1 MSLTRRMHVVQC
13 EQQKVPMETALK
25 IAFATTDMKHVNQH
39 FGSAKS
45 FAVYAVD
52 PERFEFIE
60 AAQFGVQDQDGNED
74 KLAVKFELLKE
85 CAAVYCQAV
94 GASAVKQLV
103 ALGIQPVK
111 VQENSPIQKLLEDLQ
126 SEMRSGPSSWVAKAI
141 RQQSGGDSSRF
152 DEMAEE
158 DWQE

>member
-1 MSLTRRMHVVQC
+1 
-13 EQQKVPMETALK
+13 METALK

>member
-1 MSLTRRMHVVQC
+1 MDTSLR
-13 EQQKVPMETALK
+13 

-45 FAVYAVD
+45 FAIYAVN
-52 PERFEFIE
+52 PEQTQFVE
-60 AAQFGVQDQDGNED
+60 AAEFGQQIQDGNED
-74 KLAVKFELLKE
+74 KLAVKFDLLKD
-85 CAAVYCQAV
+85 CVAVYCQAV

-111 VQENSPIQKLLEDLQ
+111 VQEGSPIQKLVEDLQ
-126 SEMRSGPSSWVAKAI
+126 QQLRSGPSSWLARAI
-141 RQQSGGDSSRF
+141 KQQGGGDAKHY
-152 DEMAEE
+152 DEMADE

>member
-13 EQQKVPMETALK
+13 EQQQTPMDTSLK

-45 FAVYAVD
+45 FAIYAVNPD
-52 PERFEFIE
+52 HTEFVE
-60 AAQFGVQDQDGNED
+60 AAQFGQQVQDGNED
-74 KLAVKFELLKE
+74 KLAVKFDLLKD
-85 CAAVYCQAV
+85 CVAVYCQAV

-111 VQENSPIQKLLEDLQ
+111 VQEGSPIQKLVEDLQ
-126 SEMRSGPSSWVAKAI
+126 NELRSGPSSWLARAI
-141 RQQSGGDSSRF
+141 KQQSGADSSRF
-152 DEMAEE
+152 DEMADE

>member
-1 MSLTRRMHVVQC
+1 
-13 EQQKVPMETALK
+13 METALK

-45 FAVYAVD
+45 FAIYAVD
-52 PERFEFIE
+52 PERTEFVE

-74 KLAVKFELLKE
+74 KLAVKFDLLKG

-111 VQENSPIQKLLEDLQ
+111 VHEDSPIQKLLDDLQ
-126 SEMRSGPSSWVAKAI
+126 KELRSGPSSWVARAI
-141 RQQSGGDSSRF
+141 KQQSGDDTKRF
-152 DEMAEE
+152 DEMADE

>member
-1 MSLTRRMHVVQC
+1 
-13 EQQKVPMETALK
+13 METSLK
-25 IAFATTDMKHVNQH
+25 VAFATTDIKHVNQH

-52 PERFEFIE
+52 PVRTEFVE
-60 AAQFGVQDQDGNED
+60 AAQFGMQNQDGNED
-74 KLAVKFELLKE
+74 KLAVKFDLLKD

-94 GASAVKQLV
+94 GASAIKQLV

-111 VQENSPIQKLLEDLQ
+111 VQEGSPIQKLLEDLQ
-126 SEMRSGPSSWVAKAI
+126 SELRSGPSSWVARAI
-141 RQQSGGDSSRF
+141 KQQIVGDPNRF
-152 DEMAEE
+152 DEMADE

>member
-1 MSLTRRMHVVQC
+1 MSLTRRMQVVHS
-13 EQQKVPMETALK
+13 EQEELSMSTSLKV
-25 IAFATTDMKHVNQH
+25 AFASTDMKHVNQH

-45 FAVYAVD
+45 FAIYTLNPD
-52 PERFEFIE
+52 KFEFLE
-60 AAQFGVQDQDGNED
+60 AAQFGSLDQDGNED
-74 KLAVKFELLKE
+74 KLAVKFDLLQG

-111 VQENSPIQKLLEDLQ
+111 VNDDSPIEKLLDDLQ
-126 SEMRSGPSSWVAKAI
+126 SELRAGPSSWLARAI
-141 RQQSGGDSSRF
+141 KQQSSDDPKRF
-152 DEMAEE
+152 NDMAEE

>member
-1 MSLTRRMHVVQC
+1 MSLARRMHVVHS
-13 EQQKVPMETALK
+13 EQERVPMETSLK

-45 FAVYAVD
+45 FAIYAVD
-52 PERFEFIE
+52 PERTEFVE
-60 AAQFGVQDQDGNED
+60 AAQFGALVQDGNED
-74 KLAVKFELLKE
+74 KLAIKFDLLKE

-111 VQENSPIQKLLEDLQ
+111 VHEDSPIQKLLEDLQ
-126 SEMRSGPSSWVAKAI
+126 KELRSGPSSWLARAI
-141 RQQSGGDSSRF
+141 KQQSGADMNRF
-152 DEMAEE
+152 EDMADE

>member
-1 MSLTRRMHVVQC
+1 
-13 EQQKVPMETALK
+13 METSLK
-25 IAFATTDMKHVNQH
+25 IAFASTDMKHVNQH

-45 FAVYAVD
+45 FAIYAIN
-52 PERFEFIE
+52 PEQIEFIE
-60 AAQFGVQDQDGNED
+60 AAQFGEQVQDGNED
-74 KLAVKFELLKE
+74 KLAVKFELIKD

-111 VQENSPIQKLLEDLQ
+111 VHEDSPIQKLLDDLQ
-126 SEMRSGPSSWVAKAI
+126 NELRSGPSSWLARAI
-141 RQQSGGDSSRF
+141 KQQSGGDSARF
-152 DEMAEE
+152 EEMADE

>member
-1 MSLTRRMHVVQC
+1 
-13 EQQKVPMETALK
+13 
-25 IAFATTDMKHVNQH
+25 MKHVNQH

-45 FAVYAVD
+45 FAIYAVD
-52 PERFEFIE
+52 PERTEFVE
-60 AAQFGVQDQDGNED
+60 AAQFGALVQDGNED
-74 KLAVKFELLKE
+74 KLAIKFDLLKE

-111 VQENSPIQKLLEDLQ
+111 VHEDSPIQKLLEDLQ
-126 SEMRSGPSSWVAKAI
+126 KELRSGPSSWLARAI
-141 RQQSGGDSSRF
+141 KQQSGADMNRF
-152 DEMAEE
+152 EDMADE

>member
-1 MSLTRRMHVVQC
+1 MSLTRRMHVVHG
-13 EQQKVPMETALK
+13 EQQQMPMETSLK

-45 FAVYAVD
+45 FAIYAVN
-52 PERFEFIE
+52 PEQAEFLE
-60 AAQFGVQDQDGNED
+60 AAQFGALVQDGNED
-74 KLAVKFELLKE
+74 KLAVKFDLLKE

-111 VQENSPIQKLLEDLQ
+111 VQENSPIQQLLEELQ
-126 SEMRSGPSSWVAKAI
+126 NELRSGPSSWVARAI
-141 RQQSGGDSSRF
+141 KQQSGGDAKHF
-152 DEMAEE
+152 DEMADE

>member
-1 MSLTRRMHVVQC
+1 MSLTRRMHVVQG
-13 EQQKVPMETALK
+13 EQQQAFMEASLK

-45 FAVYAVD
+45 FAIYAVN
-52 PERFEFIE
+52 PEQNQFVEVAEFG
-60 AAQFGVQDQDGNED
+60 QQVQDGNED
-74 KLAVKFELLKE
+74 KLAVKFDLLKD
-85 CAAVYCQAV
+85 CVAVYCQAV

-111 VQENSPIQKLLEDLQ
+111 VQEGSPIQKLVEDLQ
-126 SEMRSGPSSWVAKAI
+126 QELRSGPSSWLARAI
-141 RQQSGGDSSRF
+141 KQQSGGDAGRY
-152 DEMAEE
+152 DEMADE